1 MFGLAGHATVV
12 EQAASAAA
20 PAERVT
26 KRVGLAIPAPDVETT
41 TPAAV
46 LKQPA
51 PEALVKSAA
60 LAVLS

>member
-12 EQAASAAA
+12 EQTAAA
-20 PAERVT
+20 AAERVT
-26 KRVGLAIPAPDVETT
+26 KRVGLAIPAPDVEKTA
-41 TPAAV
+41 PAAV

-60 LAVLS
+60 LTVLS

>member
-12 EQAASAAA
+12 EQAAAA
-20 PAERVT
+20 AERVT

-41 TPAAV
+41 APAAV

>member
-12 EQAASAAA
+12 EQAAAV
-20 PAERVT
+20 ERVT
-26 KRVGLAIPAPDVETT
+26 KRVGLAIPAPEVEKTA
-41 TPAAV
+41 PAAV

>member
-12 EQAASAAA
+12 EQTAAA
-20 PAERVT
+20 AAERVT
-26 KRVGLAIPAPDVETT
+26 KRVGLAIPAPDVEKTA
-41 TPAAV
+41 PAAV

>member
-12 EQAASAAA
+12 EQTAAA
-20 PAERVT
+20 AAERVT
-26 KRVGLAIPAPDVETT
+26 KRVGLAIPAPDVEKTA
-41 TPAAV
+41 PAAD